1 MKTKNQT
8 VIREYLQALNK
19 VLICKRAVKRAI
31 LDEIRMQIGEV
42 EQRFP
47 TLTQEDLYREIG
59 LPEEVT
65 RSFESREDMGA
76 IREKAKKYESNRII
90 CCAIAFVAVVA
101 IAFTAILITSQD
113 DYRSETYVNS
123 DIEEITS

>member
-31 LDEIRMQIGEV
+31 LDEIRMQISEL

-47 TLTQEDLYREIG
+47 TLTREDLYREIG
-59 LPEEVT
+59 LPEEVV
-65 RSFESREDMGA
+65 RGFESREDMGV
-76 IREKAKKYESNRII
+76 IREKAKKYERNRII

-101 IAFTAILITSQD
+101 IAFTAVLITSQD
-113 DYRSETYVNS
+113 DYRSDTHVNS
-123 DIEEITS
+123 NIEEFTS